1 MWIAPR
7 ELRGAHACTPGHA
20 RAECACGQPA
30 RRPTGDSMK
39 QRLAYLDNLKILLV
53 AGVIAVHTA
62 ITYGLD
68 GSWYLESYDQM
79 TGVAVD
85 LVTVVLGIGWL
96 FGLGL
101 FFMIAGRLSGPSLDR
116 KGPRRFA
123 RERLL
128 RLGIPLVAYTLLIS
142 PLLEYVDY
150 RWNAGGTRA
159 LWPFVAE
166 QVWHFAPGPTW
177 FLEALLA
184 FTLGYA
190 LLRQVRPQTEPPAR
204 RSLRGR
210 QVAAIALAIA
220 VTSFATRFAF
230 PVGSEQLHLQLAV
243 FPQYVILFSLGV
255 AGGRR
260 GWLEALGPNLRR
272 RCALAGAIA
281 SLALP
286 AVLVAGGFFEG
297 EAGEDSFAGGW
308 HWQAAAGALI
318 EGVLATCVSLYAVEY
333 FRRRHNRLQ
342 PLARRMAPAA
352 YGAFVVHPPVL
363 VGLALAVQPLPLPAE
378 LKFVAVLTAGITGA
392 FSLARLASRAGPIA
406 GLIGSGPP
414 ERRSLPSARPSQ
426 PAVAAPAHAR
436 PSA

>member
-1 MWIAPR
+1 MDPATGTPWRPR
-7 ELRGAHACTPGHA
+7 VYPC
-20 RAECACGQPA
+20 AECACGQPA
-30 RRPTGDSMK
+30 WILIGDWMK

-53 AGVIAVHTA
+53 VGVIAVHTA

-79 TGVAVD
+79 TSAVVD
-85 LVTVVLGIGWL
+85 VVTVVLGVGWL

-101 FFMIAGRLSGPSLDR
+101 FFVIAGRLSGPSLDR

-123 RERLL
+123 RERLI

-142 PLLEYVDY
+142 PFLEYVDY

-159 LWPFVAE
+159 LWPFIGE
-166 QVWHFAPGPTW
+166 QVWHLAPGPTW

-190 LLRQVRPQTEPPAR
+190 LLRQLRPQTKPPPR
-204 RSLRGR
+204 RALRGR

-230 PVGSEQLHLQLAV
+230 PVGSEQLHLQLAM

-255 AGGRR
+255 AAGRR

-286 AVLVAGGFFEG
+286 AVLIAGGFFEG
-297 EAGEDSFAGGW
+297 DAGQDSFAGGW

-318 EGVLATCVSLYAVEY
+318 EGVLATCVSLYAVDY
-333 FRRRHNRLQ
+333 FRRHQHRLH

-363 VGLALAVQPLPLPAE
+363 VGLALAAQPLPLPAE
-378 LKFVAVLTAGITGA
+378 LKFVAVLMASVTGA
-392 FSLARLASRAGPIA
+392 FSLARLASRRGPIA
-406 GLIGSGPP
+406 GLIRSGPP
-414 ERRSLPSARPSQ
+414 ERRGMPSPRPSQ
-426 PAVAAPAHAR
+426 HAAAASAHAR

>member
-1 MWIAPR
+1 
-7 ELRGAHACTPGHA
+7 
-20 RAECACGQPA
+20 
-30 RRPTGDSMK
+30 MK
-39 QRLAYLDNLKILLV
+39 QRLDYLDNLKILLV
-53 AGVIAVHTA
+53 LGVIAVHTA

-79 TGVAVD
+79 TSAVVD

-123 RERLL
+123 RERLI

-142 PLLEYVDY
+142 PFLEYVDY
-150 RWNAGGTRA
+150 RWNEGGRRA
-159 LWPFVAE
+159 LWPFMGE
-166 QVWHFAPGPTW
+166 QVWHLAPGPTW

-184 FTLGYA
+184 FTLCYA
-190 LLRQVRPQTEPPAR
+190 LLRHLRPQLEPPR
-204 RSLRGR
+204 RGALCGR
-210 QVAAIALAIA
+210 QVAATALTIA

-230 PVGSEQLHLQLAV
+230 PVGSEQFHLQLAV

-255 AGGRR
+255 AAGRR
-260 GWLEALGPNLRR
+260 GWLEALGPKLRR

-297 EAGEDSFAGGW
+297 EAGQDSFAGGW

-318 EGVLATCVSLYAVEY
+318 EGVLATCVSLFAVEH
-333 FRRRHNRLQ
+333 FRRRHNRLH

-378 LKFVAVLTAGITGA
+378 LKFVAVLTAGVTGA
-392 FSLARLASRAGPIA
+392 FSLARLACRAGLIA
-406 GLIGSGPP
+406 GLLGTGPP
-414 ERRSLPSARPSQ
+414 QRRSLPSARP
-426 PAVAAPAHAR
+426 PEHAAADSAHAR
-436 PSA
+436 ASA